1 MTKRVALAA
10 ALFMIVTL
18 ALRTPAAISASSSED
33 DWTRFRGPNG
43 SGVAESGALPVEFG
57 PETNVVWKTALPG
70 GFSSPVISD
79 DRIFV
84 TALDG
89 EDLKTIAIDRSS
101 GAVLWQQIA
110 PRPRQEAVDFRSH
123 AAAAS
128 AVVVDN
134 ELYVFFHD
142 YGLLSYDLDG
152 EERWDVAMGPFTNI
166 YGMGASPVVVGD
178 LVVLVADQEVDS
190 FIAAYDR
197 ATGDEVWR
205 VARPEAHSGH
215 STPILWESPAGQ
227 TQLLV
232 AGSFLLDAYD
242 PATGEKLWWVAGL
255 SFEMKSTPV
264 IHDGVAFINGYG
276 SPMNQPGNQVF
287 LPEFDEVVAEAD
299 ANGDGLISREE
310 MPRSRATNWF
320 GLADYGADGQL
331 NRAEWNYLRAA
342 LESRNGM
349 LAIKLGGSGDMTAEN
364 LVWEYNRSVPQ
375 LPSPIVYNDI
385 LYMVNDGGIV
395 TSFDPLTGEVLEQG
409 RLKGAIDQYYAS
421 PIAADGKIFML
432 SEMCMLSVLEPGGG
446 LAPVSVSDL
455 DDLCHAT
462 PAIADGRIYVRTRN
476 HLYAFGLVD

>member
-1 MTKRVALAA
+1 MTKNFLAG
-10 ALFMIVTL
+10 VTL
-18 ALRTPAAISASSSED
+18 LIATLVIAAPFAQGVGPED
-33 DWTRFRGPNG
+33 EWKRFRGPNG
-43 SGVAESGALPVEFG
+43 SGVVESTALPAEFG
-57 PETNVVWKTALPG
+57 PETNVVWRTELAP
-70 GFSSPVISD
+70 GFSSPIIAD
-79 DRIFV
+79 DRVFV

-89 EDLKTIAIDRSS
+89 EELQTIAMDRVT
-101 GAVLWQQIA
+101 GDVLWEQVS
-110 PRPRQEAVDFRSH
+110 PRPRQEPVDFRSH

-152 EERWDVAMGPFTNI
+152 EERWEI
-166 YGMGASPVVVGD
+166 
-178 LVVLVADQEVDS
+178 DS

-197 ATGDEVWR
+197 ATGAEVWR

-215 STPILWESPAGQ
+215 SSPIVWESPDGP
-227 TQLLV
+227 QLIV

-242 PATGEKLWWVAGL
+242 PATGEKLWWVSGL

-264 IHDGVAFINGYG
+264 IHNGVVFINGYG
-276 SPMNQPGNQVF
+276 SPINQPGNQVF
-287 LPEFDEVVAEAD
+287 LPVFEEIQPEVD
-299 ANGDGLISREE
+299 ANSDGLISLEE
-310 MPRSRATNWF
+310 MPQSRAKNWF
-320 GLADYGADGQL
+320 RLADYGADGRL
-331 NRAEWNYLRAA
+331 DRAEWEYLRSA

-349 LAIKLGGSGDMTAEN
+349 LAIKLGGSGDMSEES
-364 LVWEYNRSVPQ
+364 LLWEYNKAVPQ
-375 LPSPIVYNDI
+375 LPSPIIYNDI

-395 TSFDPLTGEVLEQG
+395 TSFDPLTGDVLAQG

-432 SEMCMLSVLEPGGG
+432 SEMCMFSVLEPDGG

-462 PAIADGRIYVRTRN
+462 PAIADGRIYLRTRN
-476 HLYAFGLVD
+476 HLYAFGLTD

>member
-1 MTKRVALAA
+1 MTKRFLACVALLVAVAVGLPMIGAA
-10 ALFMIVTL
+10 AG
-18 ALRTPAAISASSSED
+18 PED
-33 DWTRFRGPNG
+33 DWKRFRGPNG
-43 SGVAESGALPVEFG
+43 SGVVDSSALPTEFG
-57 PETNVVWKTALPG
+57 PDTNVVWKTALPS
-70 GFSSPVISD
+70 GFSSPILAD

-84 TALDG
+84 TALEG
-89 EDLKTIAIDRSS
+89 EELQTMALDRAT
-101 GAVLWQQIA
+101 GDVIWRQVA

-123 AAAAS
+123 PAAAS
-128 AVVVDN
+128 AVVADN

-152 EERWDVAMGPFTNI
+152 EERWDTPMGPFSNI
-166 YGMGASPVVVGD
+166 YGMGASPVIIDD
-178 LVVLVADQEVDS
+178 LVVLVADQEVES
-190 FIAAYDR
+190 FIVAYSR
-197 ATGDEVWR
+197 ATGEEVWR

-215 STPILWESPAGQ
+215 STPILWETPQGE
-227 TQLLV
+227 TQLIV

-242 PATGEKLWWVAGL
+242 PATGEKLWWVSGL

-264 IHDGVAFINGYG
+264 IHNGVAFINGYG
-276 SPMNQPGNQVF
+276 SPLNQPGNQVF
-287 LPEFDEVVAEAD
+287 LDTYAVIQPQVD
-299 ANGDGLISREE
+299 ANGDGLISLEE
-310 MPRSRATNWF
+310 MPQSRAKNWF

-331 NRAEWNYLRAA
+331 DEREWNYLRSA

-349 LAIKLGGSGDMTAEN
+349 LAIKLGGSGNMTAEN
-364 LVWEYNRSVPQ
+364 LVWEYNKAVPQ
-375 LPSPIVYNDI
+375 LPSPLIYNDI

-395 TSFDPLTGEVLEQG
+395 TSFEPETGEVIAQG

-432 SEMCMLSVLEPGGG
+432 SEMCMLSVLEPDGG

-476 HLYAFGLVD
+476 HLYAFGLTD

>member
-1 MTKRVALAA
+1 MTKRIVLKSAFLMLVAA
-10 ALFMIVTL
+10 AVGV
-18 ALRTPAAISASSSED
+18 AATTSASSTED
-33 DWTRFRGPNG
+33 KWTRFRGPNG
-43 SGVAESGALPVEFG
+43 SGIVESGALPAEFG
-57 PETNVVWKTALPG
+57 PETNVMWKTELPG
-70 GFSSPVISD
+70 GFSSPVISG

-89 EDLKTIAIDRSS
+89 EDLKTMAVDRSS
-101 GAVLWQQIA
+101 GEVLWQQVA
-110 PRPRQEAVDFRSH
+110 PRPRQEPVDFRSH

-128 AVVVDN
+128 AVVADN

-166 YGMGASPVVVGD
+166 YGMGASPVIVGD
-178 LVVLVADQEVDS
+178 LLILVADQEVES

-215 STPILWESPAGQ
+215 STPILWESPDGQ

-242 PATGEKLWWVAGL
+242 PSTGEKLWWVAGL

-287 LPEFDEVVAEAD
+287 LPEFDEVVTDAD
-299 ANGDGLISREE
+299 ANGDGLISLEE
-310 MPRSRATNWF
+310 MPPSRATNWF

-331 NRAEWNYLRAA
+331 TRAEWNYLRSA
-342 LESRNGM
+342 LETRNGM
-349 LAIKLGGSGDMTAEN
+349 LAIKLGGSGDMTEEN
-364 LVWEYNRSVPQ
+364 LVWEYNRAVPQ

-395 TSFDPLTGEVLEQG
+395 TSFNPATGDVLAQG

-432 SEMCMLSVLEPGGG
+432 SEMCMLSVLEPDGG

-462 PAIADGRIYVRTRN
+462 PAIADDRIYVRTRN
-476 HLYAFGLVD
+476 HLYAFGLAD